1 MRSIK
6 NFTMKNLPVKNFMV
20 GTLLAA
26 SVVGLTACSS
36 GGTSAG
42 IGLDVAGL
50 WSGAM
55 TSGSANIGLTVQI
68 TQEQPVF
75 ADDSVIGTQDIKGVV
90 SVGNNAGACL
100 SGGVMNGT
108 IAGNNID
115 FVAGN
120 TTYSGSY
127 ANGRISGLWSAPDCS
142 PSSGSWQVQ

>member
-1 MRSIK
+1 MRTIK
-6 NFTMKNLPVKNFMV
+6 NLSKKTLMA
-20 GTLLAA
+20 GTILAA
-26 SVVGLTACSS
+26 SVVGLAGCSS

-55 TSGSANIGLTVQI
+55 RSGAANIGLTVQI

-75 ADDSVIGTQDIKGVV
+75 ADDSVIGSQDIKGVV
-90 SVGNNAGACL
+90 SVGNNGGACL

-108 IAGNNID
+108 ISGGNVD

-127 ANGRISGLWSAPDCS
+127 ANGRMSGLWSAPDCS